1 MEKANNGLILGNGPI
16 RSFWR
21 KPTYPIICNIEG
33 HLVGAKSEKTLAK
46 KLSGL
51 VLDKSKQY
59 DVINSTGEGWLL
71 MAEAMVLSPVNFLKR
86 KWTKLEIVRL
96 YNNRTHK
103 PDPNEKPYSEK
114 SLSTKRLEEIIRDL
128 VDRLG

>member
-1 MEKANNGLILGNGPI
+1 
-16 RSFWR
+16 
-21 KPTYPIICNIEG
+21 
-33 HLVGAKSEKTLAK
+33 VGAKSEKTLAK